1 MSDMPPKKKRPRV
14 AGQPRPGS
22 STGRPATGSGSAKP
36 RPTGTPTASKR
47 APIQR
52 LGSSDESASASPTTP
67 KKSAP
72 RTPTTKP
79 GRLASGTGSA
89 PSAGA
94 EKASTGEVG
103 KVNLVK
109 AGSAKAGTAKS
120 GVAKTAPS
128 RGSAGEAASTRGP
141 LILAAIG
148 AAALLIG
155 LIGLLH
161 PGAGDLS
168 DKSFI
173 DKSATSAVLGQTET
187 AACAILGPRRGE
199 TIDKWIATSRGVL
212 IGAARQEWEKQ
223 MPTNRSM
230 IEQTQQTNDCRVDA
244 IGLRGLTGGGNG
256 ATAQV
261 LASLVI
267 SMNQGAANAGS
278 LVVGIQYQVV
288 NQDGKWKISRVDAW

>member
-1 MSDMPPKKKRPRV
+1 MTTETMTLAV
-14 AGQPRPGS
+14 IAAG
-22 STGRPATGSGSAKP
+22 AHSGSPA
-36 RPTGTPTASKR
+36 ASKR

-52 LGSSDESASASPTTP
+52 LGSSDESATAPSATP

-79 GRLASGTGSA
+79 GRLASSTGSA
-89 PSAGA
+89 ASAGA
-94 EKASTGEVG
+94 EKSSTG
-103 KVNLVK
+103 K
-109 AGSAKAGTAKS
+109 AGAAKTAAAKP

-128 RGSAGEAASTRGP
+128 RAAAADSTSARGP
-141 LILAAIG
+141 LILAAVG
-148 AAALLIG
+148 AVALLIG

-173 DKSATSAVLGQTET
+173 NKSATSEVLGQTET

-199 TIDKWIATSRGVL
+199 TIDKWIATSRAVL
-212 IGAARQEWEKQ
+212 VGPARQEWEKQ

-244 IGLRGLTGGGNG
+244 IGVRGLTGGGNG

-267 SMNQGAANAGS
+267 SMNQGVSNAGS
-278 LVVGIQYQVV
+278 LVVGIQYQVL
-288 NQDGKWKISRVDAW
+288 NSDGKWKINRVDAW